1 MNRPEAFTAKL
12 LETSVSGFAGYAA
25 SLLLERM
32 PELRQRYGASSHA
45 DWKASLSQRVM
56 ELAAA
61 LGAGHPNIFLA
72 RVNWLRNSFLARDL
86 PEQDLQAGLA
96 SLKEVLSQRLP
107 AANRLAAIELLQR
120 GLDQFDTPISPET
133 SVLDRS
139 IPGHQLALQYL
150 QTVLEGNP
158 RQAVELLRRH
168 ARGQTG
174 TLEIFEQTLAPA
186 QREIGRMWHAAEINV
201 AEEHLVTQ
209 TTQRA
214 MAVLSQ
220 DHSARSPNGKTVLA
234 AAVAGNSHD
243 IGVRMLSHFFELA
256 GWRAVCLGPDMPRA
270 DLAAAVHYFNADLLI
285 LSAALSTQLKRVQE
299 TISAVREA
307 ADRDVAIL
315 VGGSAFED
323 APDIWKELG
332 ADACCQGPGQ
342 ALATGGRLC
351 GLPPA
356 SDNFGN

>member
-1 MNRPEAFTAKL
+1 MNRPDVFTAKL
-12 LETSVSGFAGYAA
+12 LETSVSGFAGYAT

-32 PELRQRYGASSHA
+32 PELRERYGASSHA

-86 PEQDLQAGLA
+86 PEQDLRAGLS
-96 SLKEVLSQRLP
+96 SLKDVLSQRLP
-107 AANRLAAIELLQR
+107 EANRQAAIELLQQ
-120 GLDQFDTPISPET
+120 GLEQFDMPVSPEA
-133 SVLDRS
+133 SSLDRK
-139 IPGHQLALQYL
+139 IPAHQLALQYL

-158 RQAVELLRRH
+158 RQAVELLRQH
-168 ARGQTG
+168 ARGPAGALQV
-174 TLEIFEQTLAPA
+174 FEQTLAPA

-220 DHSARSPNGKTVLA
+220 DQPARASNGKTVLA
-234 AAVAGNSHD
+234 AAVAGNAHD

-256 GWRAVCLGPDMPRA
+256 GWRSVCLGPDMPRA

-285 LSAALSTQLKRVQE
+285 LSAALSTQLARVAE
-299 TISAVREA
+299 TIAVVREA
-307 ADRDVAIL
+307 ADRDVVIL

-332 ADACCQGPGQ
+332 ADACCMDPAH

-356 SDNFGN
+356 SDNAST